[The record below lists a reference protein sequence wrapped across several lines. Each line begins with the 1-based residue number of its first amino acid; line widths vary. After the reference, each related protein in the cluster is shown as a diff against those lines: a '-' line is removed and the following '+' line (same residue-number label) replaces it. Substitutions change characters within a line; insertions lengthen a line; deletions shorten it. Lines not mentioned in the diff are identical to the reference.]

1 MWQAIFP
8 WKTFL
13 KANLKSFEVMEKIL
27 YVFLWKQK
35 LGKYSEMTLQKTFHQ
50 KHILLQVTEIMK
62 IHIHGNT
69 VNIGA
74 NHDHFTLTL
83 ILVLA

>member
-1 MWQAIFP
+1 
-8 WKTFL
+8 
-13 KANLKSFEVMEKIL
+13 
-27 YVFLWKQK
+27 
-35 LGKYSEMTLQKTFHQ
+35 MTLQKTFHQ